1 MLQALASSLLPF
13 PITTISFFH
22 PSSHPKPCLPSPP
35 PPVPAWPPAAPRL
48 RLLLPALSG
57 LAMVGP
63 SSWVRAQQDPLPGA
77 ATRSSMQG
85 AQVQIPGGT
94 RGEPWV
100 WNKARES
107 FFSCPAVESTCEQD
121 DLFLQRFITWQNLG
135 GGFLQASS
143 TFLTHKP
150 KSCHISSPFSK
161 AWGHEE
167 KVTKFLE
174 TWRWGERVYFLPAK
188 WSATT

>member
-1 MLQALASSLLPF
+1 MSQYAPGTCLFTASLSHHCHLPLSSLIPPQAMSAF
-13 PITTISFFH
+13 PST
-22 PSSHPKPCLPSPP
+22 PSSCLAPSSSEAQVAAASTVGACHGGTFLLGESPP
-35 PPVPAWPPAAPRL
+35 RPTPCGCNTKFYAGGSGADPR
-48 RLLLPALSG
+48 
-57 LAMVGP
+57 
-63 SSWVRAQQDPLPGA
+63 GA
-77 ATRSSMQG
+77 
-85 AQVQIPGGT
+85 

-107 FFSCPAVESTCEQD
+107 FFSCPALESVCEQD

-188 WSATT
+188 